1 MYDIPINRSALA
13 VMLGLLVL
21 TPASHGFALQAPSE
35 NEKLSA
41 EQEEF
46 FEVKIRPVLVKN
58 CYGCHSQQTGKA
70 RGGLML
76 DTREAIR
83 AGGDSGEGVV
93 PGALDEGTIWSA
105 INFDEWE
112 MPPGKPLAKNE
123 IADIRTWI
131 EMGAPDPRVAKIGS
145 IKTEITSADIAAAKE
160 SFWSF
165 QSPKISNPPDTGN
178 DSWSASTIDR
188 FIYAKLIENGLTPS
202 GDADAETFLR
212 RLCFDLIGLPPT
224 PEQLDWFRNEWNQGP
239 EKAIE
244 YVTQRLLASEKFG
257 ERWGRHWLDVARYAE
272 STGKELNAI
281 FPHAWRY
288 RDYVIDS
295 FNQDKPYDDFIR
307 EQIAGDLLTVKSDDK
322 WAENLVA
329 TGFLAI
335 GPKTL
340 IEQNPRQFLADVVD
354 EQIDTST
361 RVILGMSVA
370 CARCHDHKFDP
381 IPQSDYYAMAG
392 IFLSTN
398 TYFGTAS
405 LSRNRRPSAL
415 IELPV
420 DDPDPGT
427 RSLTVTEI
435 AKLKSELQTA
445 RTGYETLLR
454 NRRLAARGQLYIDG
468 EKVEGNDPRISFAK
482 IGQLSAQAAQL
493 DRKIKSV
500 DANGRPATYCMGV
513 QPNDSPVN
521 ARLLVRGELNQPA
534 HEVSRGL
541 IQVLEDSKVR
551 ISKDSSGRLELANW
565 MADES
570 NPLTARVMVNRIWLH
585 LFGEGIVSTPENFGA
600 TGQFP
605 THPELLDYLAV
616 RFMESD
622 WSVKTMVTEIVTSRA
637 YRMQSSFDEPKFEI
651 DPDNRFFWRA
661 NQQRLEAEAVR
672 DSMLSVAGN
681 LSLDRPRGS
690 QASEISG
697 QRQGLRPDAISW
709 DESQT
714 YRSVYLPVMRD
725 NLPRVLAVFDF
736 AEPSMVMG
744 KRDSSNTPSQA
755 LYLLNNRF
763 VIQQSE
769 DLARRLIAESS
780 STEDQMQLAFKM
792 VFGREA
798 TAAELASG
806 KRFVR
811 GFQATSRYSRSK
823 QVEALSA
830 FCQALFASAE
840 FRYVN

>member
-165 QSPKISNPPDTGN
+165 QSPKSSNPPDTGN

-224 PEQLDWFRNEWNQGP
+224 PEQLDWFRNEWKKSP

-435 AKLKSELQTA
+435 AKLKTELQTA

-500 DANGRPATYCMGV
+500 DAKGRPATYCMGV

-534 HEVSRGL
+534 QEVSRGL

-565 MADES
+565 MADKS

-672 DSMLSVAGN
+672 DSMLSIAGN

-798 TAAELASG
+798 TAAELANG

-811 GFQATSRYSRSK
+811 GFQSTSRYSRSK